1 MQNIKF
7 KILSLLLVVAV
18 VFGCAAISTTLFPS
32 SVAQA
37 ASGNAWDYT
46 GTYYDN
52 LNESLDGA
60 AFRAELAQLITSTH
74 KTSANSYDKLKS
86 QFNITD
92 ANPETGS
99 GMLWFYTGTEVSS
112 YGGSSSNREHVWPKD
127 GGDAFPEKTGPGCDL
142 QHLRPT
148 DMQLNSSRGSYSFNE
163 VAQTSSNI
171 VKQNDSTTYGKTAD
185 ELCYSS
191 GGFFYP
197 AKGYRGATARIL
209 MYVQTRW
216 GDQYNLTFVD
226 SAGKC
231 KTIGKISTL
240 LKWHLEE
247 PPTASEI
254 YRNQKAYEIQGN
266 RNPFI
271 DHPEW
276 ATKIYCNDG
285 NSYNAALKKV
295 VETVGDPYNNSQ
307 PLESISFQ
315 QTSLSVAV
323 GSTATLTVVTTP
335 SNAKKNL
342 TWTSSNA
349 SVATV
354 SNGVVTGVSAGTATI
369 TATDKDTG
377 KSATATVT
385 VKTLTGISV
394 SGTPAKTEYTAGN
407 VFSPT
412 GLTVTAT
419 YSDGSTSVMDNSNC
433 QWLDGVTKSTKLSQ
447 GTTTVICKYG
457 SFEQTISGITV
468 NESKDGDVKYV
479 TIDTSSFEMT
489 EGYGFKNWST
499 DAASGFAFIYGGG
512 QYSATG
518 LQFNVSKDSYYLAS
532 KVALPGRIVSVTV
545 KIVSGKAERPWKL
558 LTSDTA
564 YTQVAGKPTNG
575 TDWGT
580 QMVTAEGVTWTV
592 DSGDDTFFALTYELA
607 EKSGASYLDSIVI
620 GYVEGNGGTVTPT
633 PDSVSLN
640 KTALS
645 LEVGASETLVA
656 TVGGSSTASWSSSN
670 TNVATVDQNGK
681 VTAVGAGTTTITVAS
696 GTAKATCTV
705 TVTAGS
711 TTTSSKDDYFDAVV
725 ANPTVGSN
733 YKLALWQESLSKVFY
748 AVAEMTSDGYIQ
760 TTENVADAAIVS
772 LEAGTYEGCYYLKLG
787 NKYVSLNSTWS
798 GKYVKA
804 SITLTDSPTTEFYV
818 GTHNELAAVVT
829 ANDGDGVLQTGTV
842 YLGTH
847 GSYSTIAASSTYY
860 LEDETAIDVS
870 QYVARLVVADG
881 GSTTPDPTP
890 DDAATEFKG
899 LVSAVQSATGMEAKF
914 NAIKAALVKYG
925 TLTDEQKTA
934 VASDYQTLQN
944 EIASYNQGAT
954 SANEEHNAALKN
966 ALASGSLISAGFVA
980 LLSFIKRKFQ

>member
-349 SVATV
+349 SIATV

-394 SGTPAKTEYTAGN
+394 SGTPTKTEYTAGN
-407 VFSPT
+407 AFSPT

-419 YSDGSTSVMDNSNC
+419 YSDDSTSVIANTDC

-457 SFEQTISGITV
+457 SFEQIISGITV

-489 EGYGFKNWST
+489 DDYGFKNWIT
-499 DAASGFAFIYGGG
+499 DAASGFAFIFGGNSS
-512 QYSATG
+512 YATTG
-518 LQFNVSKDSYYLAS
+518 LQFNINQSSYYLAS
-532 KVALPGRIVSVTV
+532 NVALPGRIVSVTV
-545 KIVSGKAERPWKL
+545 KHVSGKTGRPWKL

-564 YTQVAGKPTNG
+564 YTQVTGKPTNG

-592 DSGDDTFFALTYELA
+592 DSGDDMFFALTYEYTGS
-607 EKSGASYLDSIVI
+607 KGASYLDSIVI
-620 GYVEGNGGTVTPT
+620 GYVEDNGGGTVTPT

-656 TVGGSSTASWSSSN
+656 TVGGSSTASWTSSN

-705 TVTAGS
+705 TVTAS
-711 TTTSSKDDYFDAVV
+711 
-725 ANPTVGSN
+725 
-733 YKLALWQESLSKVFY
+733 
-748 AVAEMTSDGYIQ
+748 
-760 TTENVADAAIVS
+760 
-772 LEAGTYEGCYYLKLG
+772 
-787 NKYVSLNSTWS
+787 
-798 GKYVKA
+798 
-804 SITLTDSPTTEFYV
+804 
-818 GTHNELAAVVT
+818 
-829 ANDGDGVLQTGTV
+829 
-842 YLGTH
+842 
-847 GSYSTIAASSTYY
+847 
-860 LEDETAIDVS
+860 
-870 QYVARLVVADG
+870 
-881 GSTTPDPTP
+881 STTPDPTPTP

-899 LVSAVQSATGMEAKF
+899 LVSAVQSASGMEAKF
-914 NAIKAALVKYG
+914 NAIKTALVKYG

-934 VASDYQTLQN
+934 VASEYQTLQN
-944 EIASYNQGAT
+944 EIATYNQGAT
-954 SANEEHNAALKN
+954 TANEEHDSALKS

>member
-1 MQNIKF
+1 MKKHIF
-7 KILSLLLVVAV
+7 HRGLLFLTVIALLFSAFSCLCVLGTDNA
-18 VFGCAAISTTLFPS
+18 FAATDYYS
-32 SVAQA
+32 SITAT
-37 ASGNAWDYT
+37 SGTALLGQLHD
-46 GTYYDN
+46 
-52 LNESLDGA
+52 
-60 AFRAELAQLITSTH
+60 LITTTH
-74 KTSANSYDKLKS
+74 KKYTSYEDCSSPSYVVQTDRGSTSNYVMEFYSQIDMSKS
-86 QFNITD
+86 W
-92 ANPETGS
+92 GS
-99 GMLWFYTGTEVSS
+99 GSVGTW
-112 YGGSSSNREHVWPKD
+112 NREHVWCKSLSNNLW
-127 GGDAFPEKTGPGCDL
+127 KTVKNSTKNAGSDM
-142 QHLRPT
+142 HHIRPAESG
-148 DMQLNSSRGSYSFNE
+148 LNSTRGNNKFGVVQNGEAAYTKGGT
-163 VAQTSSNI
+163 VALGGYVGGGTFEPLDN
-171 VKQNDSTTYGKTAD
+171 VKGDV
-185 ELCYSS
+185 
-191 GGFFYP
+191 
-197 AKGYRGATARIL
+197 ARIV
-209 MYVQTRW
+209 MYVYTH
-216 GDQYNLTFVD
+216 YNTYSNVGGTTNGSGSADCFGTLKFTNVVSASSESAAIAMLLEWNELDPVD
-226 SAGKC
+226 D
-231 KTIGKISTL
+231 I
-240 LKWHLEE
+240 E
-247 PPTASEI
+247 
-254 YRNQKAYEIQGN
+254 RNRNEAVYEIQGN

-271 DHPEW
+271 DDPDY
-276 ATKIYCNDG
+276 ANKIWDEN
-285 NSYNAALKKV
+285 
-295 VETVGDPYNNSQ
+295 YNNSQ

-532 KVALPGRIVSVTV
+532 NVALPGRIVSVTV

-980 LLSFIKRKFQ
+980 LLSLIKRKFQ